1 MFLEK
6 IRLKNLLS
14 FQDETIDLKPLNIL
28 IGHNGSGKSNLIEA
42 IGLLQSTPRGIA
54 GSIREGGGVVDDWI
68 WKGANKGEASSIE
81 AVVCRS
87 AASRNRYAEMNLRY
101 KLDFASI
108 NRRFEIIDERIEN
121 ENPLPG
127 HDNPRFY
134 FFYQNGFPM
143 INAGDPDNPG
153 NKRRLKREDIDPEK
167 SILAQRRDP
176 ENYPE
181 LTWLGDRFSR
191 IKIYREWSFG
201 RDTHPRKY
209 QSTALE
215 TDFLREDC
223 LNLGLILNN
232 LHNQPTPKER
242 ILEALRALYP
252 TITDFGVNIEGA
264 AAQVFLHEGRF
275 SIPATRLSDGTLRF
289 MCLLAILCHP
299 TPPPLI
305 CIEEPELGLHPD
317 ALAELAKLLREAS
330 ERTQLVVTT
339 HSDLLVDEFTN
350 TPDEVVTFEKDGETT
365 SMQRLN
371 SNQLDDW
378 LQKYTLGQM
387 RQSGHIG
394 GNRW

>member
-14 FQDETIDLKPLNIL
+14 FQDEEIDLKSLNIL

-42 IGLLQSTPRGIA
+42 ISLLQSTPRGIA
-54 GSIREGGGVVDDWI
+54 GPIREGGGVDDWI
-68 WKGANKGEASSIE
+68 WKGAASGEASSIE
-81 AVVCRS
+81 TVISRS
-87 AASRNRYAEMNLRY
+87 DTSPMSRTDGMNLRY
-101 KLDFASI
+101 KLEFASVS
-108 NRRFEIIDERIEN
+108 RRFEIVDERVEN
-121 ENPLPG
+121 EKPLTG
-127 HDNPRFY
+127 HTEPRFY
-134 FFYQNGFPM
+134 FFYQNGYPM
-143 INAGDPDNPG
+143 INAGDPDNPRSR
-153 NKRRLKREDIDPEK
+153 RRLKREDIDPEK

-176 ENYPE
+176 ENFPE
-181 LTWLGDRFSR
+181 LTWLGDRFGK

-201 RDTHPRKY
+201 RDTPPRKY

-232 LHNQPTPKER
+232 LHNQPTPKAR
-242 ILEALRALYP
+242 ILDALQSLYP
-252 TITDFGVNIEGA
+252 AITDFGVNIEGA

-299 TPPPLI
+299 NPPPLI

-330 ERTQLVVTT
+330 KRTQLVVTT
-339 HSDLLVDEFTN
+339 HADLLVDEFTD
-350 TPDEVVTFEKDGETT
+350 TPDNIVTFEKDGETT
-365 SMQRLN
+365 SMQRLD
-371 SNQLDDW
+371 SSLLEDW